1 MSTYLSRL
9 RKYSSDNL
17 ANYYPREL
25 TELNGVIYII
35 NENGTTTEINPK
47 NAESATKLSSTRKIS
62 LTGDVTG
69 SVSTDF
75 SSNTEISTAIQ
86 SVSADK
92 ITGTI
97 PLDILPQGAL
107 ERMVHVDNEAK
118 RLALTTNNVQNG
130 DVVKQTDTGLMYY
143 VSDET
148 KLGTDEAASAFS
160 EFTAGSASSVPW
172 TGVTGK
178 PVFHNVATSGSYTDL
193 NNKPSIYQPA
203 TTSDTPKAVGTTSVG
218 SSTKFA
224 RADHVHAH
232 NTVTILSN
240 GTSTD
245 SPTPG
250 GTFTAIDSITK
261 DSNGHVTKYN
271 TKTVTLPTHV
281 SVTKETDTDS
291 TASPLAG
298 GTFTAIDSV
307 TRDTYGHVT
316 KLNTKTVTLPTH
328 VSVTKYTDSSSS
340 TSPSPGGSF
349 TAIDSVT
356 RDTYGHVT
364 KVNTKTVT
372 LPSTLAYYGLGY
384 ATCSTA
390 ASTQAKVALLSGFTR
405 RTGSIVTVYFSYN
418 NTNSSPTLNVN
429 NTGAAYMYKG
439 SSYVTAGDIKSGD
452 RATFMYDGTYWRL
465 ISIDNTADR
474 YTVTLP
480 TSGWTS
486 YGSGDTA
493 YYRYSVGVSGL
504 TSNDHPIVDLM
515 PSTTYSTAQAQLEAW
530 SAVYSITTYTSG
542 IYVYATAI
550 PTTSITIQLIVP
562 RV

>member
-1 MSTYLSRL
+1 MLTYLSRL

-35 NENGTTTEINPK
+35 NEDGSTTEINPK

-62 LTGDVTG
+62 LTGAVTG
-69 SVSTDF
+69 SVSTDL
-75 SSNTEISTAIQ
+75 SSNVDISTTLG
-86 SVSADK
+86 SVPASK

-97 PLDILPQGAL
+97 ALDNLPQGAL
-107 ERMVHVDNEAK
+107 ERMVPVDDEIA
-118 RLALTTNNVQNG
+118 RIGLVADQVQNG
-130 DVVKQTDTGLMYY
+130 DVVKQMDTGVMYY

-148 KLGTDEAASAFS
+148 KLGTPDAPDAFS
-160 EFTAGSASSVPW
+160 VFTAGSASSVPW

-178 PVFHNVATSGSYTDL
+178 PTFHSVATSGSYTDL
-193 NNKPSIYQPA
+193 NNKPTIYTPA
-203 TTSDTPKAVGTTSVG
+203 TSSDTPKPVGTAAVG
-218 SSTKFA
+218 SSTNFA

-232 NTVTILSN
+232 NTVTMGTNSTNTVSPAPGETFTAIDSVTKDGN
-240 GTSTD
+240 GHVTKVNTKTVTLPTHIDITMETNTTSTS
-245 SPTPG
+245 SPSAG

-281 SVTKETDTDS
+281 SVTKSTDS
-291 TASPLAG
+291 T
-298 GTFTAIDSV
+298 
-307 TRDTYGHVT
+307 
-316 KLNTKTVTLPTH
+316 
-328 VSVTKYTDSSSS
+328 SS
-340 TSPSPGGSF
+340 TSPSPGGTF

-372 LPSTLAYYGLGY
+372 IPSTLSNYGLGY

-390 ASTQAKVALLSGFTR
+390 AATQAKVATLSGFTR
-405 RTGSIVTVYFSYN
+405 RTGSIVTVYFSYA

-429 NTGAAYMYKG
+429 STGAAYMYKG
-439 SSYVTAGDIKSGD
+439 TSYVTTGDIKAND
-452 RATFMYDGTYWRL
+452 RATFIFDGSYWRL
-465 ISIDNTADR
+465 LSVDNTADR

-493 YYRYSVGVSGL
+493 YYRYSVGITGI
-504 TSNDHPIVDLM
+504 TSNDYPIVDLV
-515 PSTTYSTAQAQLEAW
+515 PSSTYSTAQNQLEAW

-542 IYVYATAI
+542 IYVYATAV
-550 PTTSITIQLIVP
+550 PTTSITIQLVVP

>member
-9 RKYSSDNL
+9 RKYSPDNL

-25 TELNGVIYII
+25 TELSGVIYII
-35 NENGTTTEINPK
+35 NEDGTATEINPK

-75 SSNTEISTAIQ
+75 SSNVDISTTLGYVPA
-86 SVSADK
+86 SK

-97 PLDILPQGAL
+97 ALDNLPQGAL
-107 ERMVHVDNEAK
+107 ERMVPVGDESA
-118 RLALTTNNVQNG
+118 RLALTTDKVQNG

-148 KLGTDEAASAFS
+148 KLGTDNAAAAFS

-178 PVFHNVATSGSYTDL
+178 PTFHSVATSGSYTEL
-193 NNKPSIYQPA
+193 NNKPTIYGPA
-203 TTSDTPKAVGTTSVG
+203 TSTPKPIGTATVG
-218 SSTKFA
+218 SSTNFA

-232 NTVTILSN
+232 NSVTMGTNSTNAVSPAPGETFTAIDSVTKDSNGHVTKVNTKTVTLPTHIN
-240 GTSTD
+240 ITIETNTTSTS
-245 SPTPG
+245 SPSAG
-250 GTFTAIDSITK
+250 GTFTAIDTITK

-271 TKTVTLPTHV
+271 TKTITLPTHV
-281 SVTKETDTDS
+281 SVTKSTDS
-291 TASPLAG
+291 T
-298 GTFTAIDSV
+298 
-307 TRDTYGHVT
+307 
-316 KLNTKTVTLPTH
+316 
-328 VSVTKYTDSSSS
+328 SSI
-340 TSPSPGGSF
+340 SPSPGGTF

-390 ASTQAKVALLSGFTR
+390 ASTQAKVASLSGFTR
-405 RTGSIVTVYFSYN
+405 RTGSIVTVYFSYY
-418 NTNSSPTLNVN
+418 NTNTSPTLNVN

-439 SSYVTAGDIKSGD
+439 SSNVTAGDIKAGD
-452 RATFMYDGTYWRL
+452 RATFIFDGTYWRL

-474 YTVTLP
+474 YSITLP

-486 YGSGDTA
+486 FGSGDTA
-493 YYRYSVGVSGL
+493 YYRHSVSVSGI
-504 TSNDHPIVDLM
+504 TSNDYPIVDLI

-550 PTTSITIQLIVP
+550 PKTSITIQLVVP

>member
-9 RKYSSDNL
+9 RKYSPDNL

-25 TELNGVIYII
+25 AELSGVIYII
-35 NENGTTTEINPK
+35 NEDGTATEINPK

-62 LTGDVTG
+62 LTGDVSG
-69 SVSTDF
+69 SVSTDL
-75 SSNTEISTAIQ
+75 SSNVDISTTLG
-86 SVSADK
+86 SVPANK

-97 PLDILPQGAL
+97 SLDNLPQGAL
-107 ERMVHVDNEAK
+107 ERMVPVDDETA
-118 RLALTTNNVQNG
+118 RLALTTGTVQNG

-148 KLGTDEAASAFS
+148 KLGTDDAAAAFS

-178 PVFHNVATSGSYTDL
+178 PTFHDVATSGSYTDL
-193 NNKPSIYQPA
+193 KDKPTIYTPA
-203 TTSDTPKAVGTTSVG
+203 TTTPNPVGTATVG
-218 SSTKFA
+218 SSTNFA

-232 NTVTILSN
+232 NTVTMGTNSTSTASPAPGETFTAIDSVTKDSN
-240 GTSTD
+240 GHVTKVNTKTVTLPTHVDITIETNTTSTS
-245 SPTPG
+245 SPSAG

-261 DSNGHVTKYN
+261 DGNGHVTKVN
-271 TKTVTLPTHV
+271 TKTITLPTHV
-281 SVTKETDTDS
+281 SVTKTTDS
-291 TASPLAG
+291 T
-298 GTFTAIDSV
+298 T
-307 TRDTYGHVT
+307 
-316 KLNTKTVTLPTH
+316 
-328 VSVTKYTDSSSS
+328 S
-340 TSPSPGGSF
+340 TSPSPGGTF

-372 LPSTLAYYGLGY
+372 IPSTLSNYGLGY

-390 ASTQAKVALLSGFTR
+390 ASTQAKVATLSGFTR

-429 NTGAAYMYKG
+429 NTGASYMYKR
-439 SSYVTAGDIKSGD
+439 SSYVTTGDIKAGD
-452 RATFMYDGTYWRL
+452 RATFIFDGTYWRL
-465 ISIDNTADR
+465 ISVDNTADR
-474 YTVTLP
+474 HTVTLP

-486 YGSGDTA
+486 FGSGDTK
-493 YYRYSVGVSGL
+493 YYRYAVGVSGI
-504 TSNDHPIVDLM
+504 TSNDYPIVDLI
-515 PSTTYSTAQAQLEAW
+515 PSTTYATAQAQLEAW

-542 IYVYATAI
+542 IYVYSTAV
-550 PTTSITIQLIVP
+550 PTTSITIQLVVP